1 MQGPVA
7 RGLTSKGHHLLIA
20 WRRKIRS
27 VAPLLPKN
35 LLLSTGLPKGAAL
48 VVCGLKTIFHP
59 LAVLFIDL
67 LLLFSGTIYGS
78 KSEASGAVQVDSKL
92 YVQPTSTGPPQLS
105 LDIPSYESTVENASV
120 TLERSTSKSKTTRP
134 DGTVTI
140 TETIT
145 ERVEP
150 TPGLRY
156 ADI

>member
-1 MQGPVA
+1 M
-7 RGLTSKGHHLLIA
+7 
-20 WRRKIRS
+20 
-27 VAPLLPKN
+27 
-35 LLLSTGLPKGAAL
+35 
-48 VVCGLKTIFHP
+48 VCGLKTIFHP

-78 KSEASGAVQVDSKL
+78 KSEASGAVQVDSEL